1 MVFGWDAWRVRPSAW
16 PNMVEYFIVTN
27 RANLIGPIRH
37 LQSRRVYDNNV
48 IRKSDL
54 PIHGWLYMAVILGLM
69 GLV

>member
-16 PNMVEYFIVTN
+16 FIVTN